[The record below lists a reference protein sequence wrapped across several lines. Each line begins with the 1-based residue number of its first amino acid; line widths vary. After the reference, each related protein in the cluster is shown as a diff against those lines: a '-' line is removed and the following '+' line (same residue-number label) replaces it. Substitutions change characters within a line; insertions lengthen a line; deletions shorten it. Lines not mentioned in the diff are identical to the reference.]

1 MDLSHYLH
9 FLLDSESSVKE
20 VKKDAGFTEI
30 WKHVKETILSGFD
43 GIKTILKQRRSNDRF
58 YLQLTVFAFI
68 GTMFTQYN
76 FQVMYMYLRLPPL
89 KFTMEDFSRW
99 MGIAGIFVMLGNY
112 VVIPFMTKKLKIN
125 DASIS
130 LIGNE
135 NK

>member
-1 MDLSHYLH
+1 M
-9 FLLDSESSVKE
+9 K
-20 VKKDAGFTEI
+20 
-30 WKHVKETILSGFD
+30 KHVKEVLLSGLG
-43 GIKTILKQRRSNDRF
+43 GIKTIMKERKSNDRF
-58 YLQLTVFAFI
+58 YLHLTIFAFV

-130 LIGNE
+130 LIGNK
-135 NK
+135 NRSNH